1 MKTYMKYL
9 IAIVV
14 VLAGA
19 GVFYLKVYV
28 PKSTYETI
36 HPSVGDLEVSIK
48 GIGQVSALGIYS
60 ITAQTGGKI
69 LELHGDDGDWVK
81 KGDLLIV
88 MDGVDLVQQLEI
100 AKANLSKAKHELKA
114 LQYELKN
121 VESQKELLQ
130 LTYNRYAKLK
140 EQGFASL
147 VEYDKADAELKSV
160 HANAAAL
167 ISRINATNAAV
178 LIAQKSRDAIE
189 TKMDR
194 LKVLSP
200 VDGYVI
206 SKSAE
211 LAQNVLPSTPILTI
225 VDPQTLWVETK
236 IDERISSQISVGQS
250 GSIVLRSQPQK
261 EYEGV
266 VRRVVSVSDAVTLER
281 EVAVAFKEL
290 PTPFYINEQAEVRI
304 ITQKLS
310 GVVKIPTNIVVQKNG
325 VIGVWLADAGYA
337 KFHAIEKVAQSE
349 SEIAVANLDKS
360 SRIIVP
366 NAKKKPLS
374 DGARLY

>member
-1 MKTYMKYL
+1 MKMYTKYL
-9 IAIVV
+9 FAIVV
-14 VLAGA
+14 ALAGV
-19 GVFYLKVYV
+19 GVFYLKVYI

-48 GIGQVSALGIYS
+48 GVGKVSALDIYS

-69 LELHGDDGDWVK
+69 LELLADDGDWVK

-88 MDGVDLVQQLEI
+88 MDGVDLAQQLEV
-100 AKANLSKAKHELKA
+100 AKANLSKAKHELQA
-114 LQYELKN
+114 LQYEQKN
-121 VESQKELLQ
+121 VESQKALLQ

-160 HANAAAL
+160 HANIAAL
-167 ISRINATNAAV
+167 ASRIDATNAAV
-178 LIAQKSRDAIE
+178 LAAEKSTDAIE

-194 LKVLSP
+194 LRVLSP

-206 SKSAE
+206 ARDAQ

-236 IDERISSQISVGQS
+236 VDERISSQIMVDQNAT
-250 GSIVLRSQPQK
+250 IVLRSQPEK

-266 VRRVVSVSDAVTLER
+266 VKRVLSVSDAVTLER
-281 EVAVAFKEL
+281 EVAVAFRAL
-290 PTPFYINEQAEVRI
+290 PTPFYINEQAQVRI
-304 ITQKLS
+304 VTQKLS
-310 GVVKIPTNIVVQKNG
+310 GVLKIPTNVLVQKNG
-325 VIGVWLADAGYA
+325 MLGVWLSNAGYA
-337 KFHAIEKVAQSE
+337 KFQIIEKVAQSD